1 MKRRPR
7 ITIAQAFDMV
17 PMGGSVLMRWPVA
30 ELQAEADKRNAR
42 LSGEWYS
49 ITVMHDSFRDVTS
62 ALVTRSEQWASARE
76 ERLLG
81 LMRFANGC
89 NLGSYH
95 IGVGESSQRG

>member
-17 PMGGSVLMRWPVA
+17 PMGGSVLMRCPVA
-30 ELQAEADKRNAR
+30 ELQAEADKRNSR

-89 NLGSYH
+89 NMGSYH
-95 IGVGESSQRG
+95 IGVE

>member
-7 ITIAQAFDMV
+7 ITNAQAFDMG

-49 ITVMHDSFRDVTS
+49 IIVMHDSYRDITS

-76 ERLLG
+76 ECLLG
-81 LMRFANGC
+81 LIHFANEC

-95 IGVGESSQRG
+95 IGVE

>member
-17 PMGGSVLMRWPVA
+17 PTGGSVLMRWPVA

-89 NLGSYH
+89 NMGSHH
-95 IGVGESSQRG
+95 IGVE